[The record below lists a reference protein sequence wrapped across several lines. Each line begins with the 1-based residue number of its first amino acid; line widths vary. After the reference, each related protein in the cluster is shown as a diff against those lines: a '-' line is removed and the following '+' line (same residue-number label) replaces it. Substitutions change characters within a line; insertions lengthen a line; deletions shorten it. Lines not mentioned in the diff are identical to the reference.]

1 MDQKLEWM
9 ISVPIFRNRVILK
22 QLGLAIGIPFGAV
35 IIFLIVSTKEI
46 KYLMYSLGLIAL
58 LFLMTYI
65 YIMVI
70 YKGAY
75 KMEFILDDKGVL
87 ASTQADEFRK
97 NTRMNA
103 LTMLLGT
110 LTGKPAAAGA
120 GMLAQSRQR
129 VFIKWSDVTG
139 VKYKPNSN
147 TILLK
152 SGWTE
157 SIAIFCTDKL
167 YDEVSRKVEKH
178 ITNNSVSGHASK
190 R

>member
-9 ISVPIFRNRVILK
+9 ISVPIFRNSVILK

-46 KYLMYSLGLIAL
+46 KYLMYSLDLIAL

-75 KMEFILDDKGVL
+75 NMEFILDEKGVL
-87 ASTQADEFRK
+87 ASTQAEQFRK

-110 LTGKPAAAGA
+110 LTGKPAAVSAGL
-120 GMLAQSRQR
+120 LAQSRQR
-129 VFIKWSDVTG
+129 VFMKWSNVTG
-139 VKYKPNSN
+139 VKYKPSSN

-157 SIAIFCTDKL
+157 SIAIFCTDEI
-167 YDEVSRKVEKH
+167 YDEVSRKVEKYLE
-178 ITNNSVSGHASK
+178 IN
-190 R
+190 

>member
-1 MDQKLEWM
+1 
-9 ISVPIFRNRVILK
+9 
-22 QLGLAIGIPFGAV
+22 
-35 IIFLIVSTKEI
+35 
-46 KYLMYSLGLIAL
+46 
-58 LFLMTYI
+58 
-65 YIMVI
+65 
-70 YKGAY
+70 
-75 KMEFILDDKGVL
+75 MEFILDDKGVR

-103 LTMLLGT
+103 LTILLGT

-178 ITNNSVSGHASK
+178 ITNNSVSGHAPK

>member
-1 MDQKLEWM
+1 MEQRKEWS
-9 ISVPIFRNRVILK
+9 ISVPIFRNSVILK
-22 QLGLAIGIPFGAV
+22 QLGIAIGIPFGAV
-35 IIFLIVSTKEI
+35 IIFLIVATKEI

-58 LFLMTYI
+58 LFLLTYI

-75 KMEFILDDKGVL
+75 EMEFVLDEKGIL
-87 ASTQADEFRK
+87 ARTQAEQLKK

-110 LTGKPAAAGA
+110 LTGKPAAVGA
-120 GMLAQSRQR
+120 GMLAQSRQQ
-129 VFIKWSDVTG
+129 VYMKWGNVTS

-152 SGWTE
+152 TGWTE
-157 SIAIFCTDKL
+157 NIAIFCTDEL
-167 YDEVSRKVEKH
+167 YNEIRGMVEHYTKVY
-178 ITNNSVSGHASK
+178 
-190 R
+190 

>member
-129 VFIKWSDVTG
+129 VFIKWSDVTD

-178 ITNNSVSGHASK
+178 ITNNSVSGHAPK